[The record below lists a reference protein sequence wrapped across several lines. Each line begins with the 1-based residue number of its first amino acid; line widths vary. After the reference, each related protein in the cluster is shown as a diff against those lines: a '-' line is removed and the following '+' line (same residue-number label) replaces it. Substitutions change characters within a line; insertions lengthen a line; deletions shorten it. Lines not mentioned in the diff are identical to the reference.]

1 MKRYISAF
9 LILTYSIC
17 NLPSYALS
25 STSAVIPV
33 IGPGFEKVHDKANE
47 LIDLAPIKLPEK
59 IKNFELIEA
68 ERYLAPNVLKDQVG
82 LWTSPFRM
90 KYKDLV
96 WLIPAG
102 GIITALLLTDD
113 DFTQV
118 LSNNNNP
125 TSIQKDISQG
135 FYSISSAPV
144 IVGLPGFLFLT
155 GVIKKNNRLRETGIL
170 QYEAGLNALIVGLV
184 LQTIFG
190 RTEPDF
196 RRKKDRGE
204 FFKEHNS
211 FPSGHA
217 FFSFSLAS
225 VAAHQYPDKK
235 WVAPLA
241 YILSGIAS
249 SARVTANK
257 HFVSDVAVGALVG
270 YLIGKYVVEHRS
282 KFAPKKEKKER
293 LRKPGELSKI

>member
-1 MKRYISAF
+1 MKRYISVF
-9 LILTYSIC
+9 IILTYLIC
-17 NLPSYALS
+17 PLPSYALT
-25 STSAVIPV
+25 STSTVIPF
-33 IGPGFEKVHDKANE
+33 IGSGALKLQEKTNE

-59 IKNFELIEA
+59 IKKFELIEA
-68 ERYLAPNVLKDQVG
+68 ERYLVPNVLKDEIG
-82 LWTSPFRM
+82 LWTSPFRIQFR
-90 KYKDLV
+90 DLT

-118 LSNNNNP
+118 LTNNNNP

-144 IVGLPGFLFLT
+144 IAGLPGFLWLT
-155 GVIKKNNRLRETGIL
+155 GVIKKNDRLRETGIL
-170 QYEAGLNALIVGLV
+170 QYEAGLNALIAGLV

-241 YILSGIAS
+241 YLLSGIAS

-282 KFAPKKEKKER
+282 KFAPKKEKKKKSR
-293 LRKPGELSKI
+293 TQ